1 VFFVVFAF
9 AAVVFFVVIAALF
22 ESDIVFSFS
31 EAEMFLAAAIFLVAA
46 IAVLFESAVVVVRCS
61 EAAIIVVIVAL
72 VSTQLSLLALVII
85 AESHVFGGCLIFVV
99 SEMQGSHFIALPLY
113 LFLAVF
119 GNTSRRTG
127 FSYWTLEAPRTSSA
141 FPSWATLISRNTT
154 FTSLANWARESRAAR

>member
-1 VFFVVFAF
+1 VAVVFFVVFAF

-31 EAEMFLAAAIFLVAA
+31 EAEMLFVAAIFLVTA
-46 IAVLFESAVVVVRCS
+46 IAVLFESAAVVVRCS
-61 EAAIIVVIVAL
+61 EAAIVVIAL
-72 VSTQLSLLALVII
+72 VSTQLIPLVII
-85 AESHVFGGCLIFVV
+85 AESQVFGGCFIFVV
-99 SEMQGSHFIALPLY
+99 SEMQGSHFIALPL
-113 LFLAVF
+113 LFFLAVF

-127 FSYWTLEAPRTSSA
+127 FSYRTLEAPRTSSA